1 MAAVIRIVI
10 MSVVAALI
18 GWVTNLLAIKMIFRP
33 LNPVKIPVLGI
44 EFQGLIPKRKKD
56 IAVSIGR
63 TVEEQLISIDDVLDT
78 FTTRENKDRI
88 LHELKEKVIKVVDEK
103 MPRFVP
109 GFIKGNI
116 INYIEDMIDG
126 QGEQFMESFIEDSIN
141 KAAKSISVAQM
152 VEDKINSFDLLT
164 LENMVIG
171 IANKELKHIEV
182 LGGVLGFFIGLV
194 QGLILQVIPFK

>member
-1 MAAVIRIVI
+1 VAAVIRIVI

>member
-1 MAAVIRIVI
+1 